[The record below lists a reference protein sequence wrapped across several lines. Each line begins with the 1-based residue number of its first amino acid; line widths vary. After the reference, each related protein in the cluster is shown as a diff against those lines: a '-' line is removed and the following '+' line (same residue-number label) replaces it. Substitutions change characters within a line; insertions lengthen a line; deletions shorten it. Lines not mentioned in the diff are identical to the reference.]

1 MMSRIQILIAI
12 FAIGIMSL
20 LVGTHNI
27 TSAQWSNSTGN
38 ATNSTSPGNATN
50 ATSTVSTTE
59 DTQAGKIASGY
70 DTLDNP

>member
-1 MMSRIQILIAI
+1 MMSLIQILIAI
-12 FAIGIMSL
+12 FAIGSMSL
-20 LVGTHNI
+20 LVGTHNL

-59 DTQAGKIASGY
+59 DNQVGKVADAW
-70 DTLDNP
+70 DTYGNP